1 MMRAAIDIYEH
12 PQLTSSEVW
21 SKGDSPAAAEAL
33 SPAAGLISALAA
45 LSLAAAAST
54 YAVLHYSSL
63 GSLLRDS
70 VAAQKSGL

>member
-12 PQLTSSEVW
+12 PQLTSSDVW
-21 SKGDSPAAAEAL
+21 SKGDSSADAEAL
-33 SPAAGLISALAA
+33 SPASVISALGA

-54 YAVLHYSSL
+54 YAVLRYSSL

-70 VAAQKSGL
+70 VLAQKLGL